1 MLSDTKH
8 ASSEIK
14 SHSYQN
20 DHQTN
25 LKKVLKIFNFLNFDF
40 YMFSISF
47 KQYYDLYIKMVFF
60 KNKC

>member
-25 LKKVLKIFNFLNFDF
+25 LKKSIENFQFHAT
-40 YMFSISF
+40 
-47 KQYYDLYIKMVFF
+47 FF
-60 KNKC
+60 KIYILSS